1 MSLTTTVM
9 IGCGRM
15 AQGHLRSIL
24 KMRDS
29 TKVQAL
35 VEPSKKM
42 IKGTLDVFSEFD
54 TPLPPV
60 YPSLNKFLKSGPKA
74 QTAFIITP
82 HNMHFSQAKACL
94 EARMD
99 VLLEKPMVMNEKE
112 ALALI
117 ETRDKTG
124 QLLVVAFPGSL
135 SPAIHK
141 AKELIAKNTIG
152 QVVQIAA
159 LIYQNWKEAQKG
171 EWRQVPEISGGGF
184 LFDTGSHMINTVV
197 DILND
202 DVDTIFAIQDNKGT
216 PVEVCSA
223 ITARTRKG
231 ILVNLTGA
239 GYSIGCN
246 SEIFIFG
253 TKGVIRT
260 GAWGEKLE
268 MRKEK
273 EEDLSPVK
281 YPQSGEGWPQSMEV
295 WEQFLQ
301 VRSGKLKNPCP
312 PEVGLRFARLMEMI
326 SASAASGKPVV
337 KKQW

>member
-9 IGCGRM
+9 IGCGGM
-15 AQGHLRSIL
+15 AQYHLTNIL

-29 TKVQAL
+29 TKVEAL

-42 IKGTLDVFSEFD
+42 IKCTSDVFSKFNIS
-54 TPLPPV
+54 LPPV
-60 YPSLNKFLKSGPKA
+60 YPSLDKFLKSEPKTR
-74 QTAFIITP
+74 TAFIITP
-82 HNMHFSQAKACL
+82 HNMHFSQTKACL
-94 EARMD
+94 EAGMD

-152 QVVQIAA
+152 QVVQVAA
-159 LIYQNWKEAQKG
+159 LIYQNWKQALAG
-171 EWRQVPEISGGGF
+171 WRQVPRISGGGF

-216 PVEVCSA
+216 PVEICSA
-223 ITARTRKG
+223 ITAKTRKG

-246 SEIFIFG
+246 SEIFILG

-281 YPQSGEGWPQSMEV
+281 YPQSTGV
-295 WEQFLQ
+295 WEQFLK
-301 VRSGKLKNPCP
+301 VRSGKLKNPCS

-326 SASAASGKPVV
+326 SASTASGKPVV
-337 KKQW
+337 KEQR

>member
-1 MSLTTTVM
+1 MSVTTTVM
-9 IGCGRM
+9 IGCGRV
-15 AQGHLRSIL
+15 AQYHLRDIL

-29 TKVQAL
+29 TKVEAL

-42 IKGTLDVFSEFD
+42 IKRTLDVFSKFD
-54 TPLPPV
+54 ILLPPV
-60 YPSLNKFLKSGPKA
+60 YPSLNKFLKSEPKT

-94 EARMD
+94 EAGMD

-117 ETRDKTG
+117 ETRNKTG
-124 QLLVVAFPGSL
+124 RLLVVAFPGSL

-152 QVVQIAA
+152 QVVQVAA
-159 LIYQNWKEAQKG
+159 LIYQNWKDIKG
-171 EWRQVPEISGGGF
+171 WRQVPEISGGGF

-216 PVEVCSA
+216 PVEICSA

-253 TKGVIRT
+253 TKGLIRT

-268 MRKEK
+268 MRKKK
-273 EEDLSPVK
+273 EEDLSPIK
-281 YPQSGEGWPQSMEV
+281 CPQSRGV
-295 WEQFLQ
+295 WEQFLK

-312 PEVGLRFARLMEMI
+312 PEVGLRFARLMDMI
-326 SASAASGKPVV
+326 SASAASGKSVV
-337 KKQW
+337 KEQW